1 MIRDHRPF
9 DHMAEWSDAAQRADC
24 ARCVG
29 RVLLAGLVPTVSST
43 AVNSAAVNR
52 WEQIRRKSVEVHAD
66 DARRQPLLPG
76 ARRGPSTTHDL
87 ISAALSQNIRSMTT
101 RASAGGMHVK

>member
-1 MIRDHRPF
+1 MARLLDESHTTTLRPLPARVGA
-9 DHMAEWSDAAQRADC
+9 DPAQ
-24 ARCVG
+24 VG
-29 RVLLAGLVPTVSST
+29 VSST